1 MNLNEAVDPPSDRGV
16 PRYRRIFL
24 DPAFV
29 ATLPSSQLPI
39 IRKLESAIGELV
51 CFFEASSFARR
62 EVPLIVSRSCLV
74 SSRKTG
80 CHPRSLP
87 QTPRTAVSSRDAT
100 FPRDSRAM

>member
-39 IRKLESAIGELV
+39 IRQLESAIDELV
-51 CFFEASSFARR
+51 CFF
-62 EVPLIVSRSCLV
+62 
-74 SSRKTG
+74 
-80 CHPRSLP
+80 
-87 QTPRTAVSSRDAT
+87 
-100 FPRDSRAM
+100 